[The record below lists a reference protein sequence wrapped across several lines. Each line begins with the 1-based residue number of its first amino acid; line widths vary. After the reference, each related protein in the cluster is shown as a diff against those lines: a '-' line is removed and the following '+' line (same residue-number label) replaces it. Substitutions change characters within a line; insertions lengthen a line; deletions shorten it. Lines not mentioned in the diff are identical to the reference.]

1 LFLEFKAED
10 SQNCPAGQRLNSI
23 PELSVK
29 PPETGKSKKIVKN
42 IRLIELTSLYLYQ
55 LKLINYHNME
65 KENLTPEES
74 FVIINKA
81 IANFKMNY
89 RESSHVFLLWGWILT
104 LASISNFIILKSMN
118 SWEAWE
124 HKGFLV
130 LGNWVLFILIGSIIM
145 YFIVRREKKEKKV
158 YSQVDKFIDKLWW
171 VTAPSFFIAT
181 FICIKLEIA
190 PPPLMLLVAGIATTT
205 TGLVI
210 RFKPLIFG
218 GISFFLFS
226 IASTFVTNEYL
237 ALVVSA
243 ALICGYLIPGYLLK
257 AAKE

>member
-1 LFLEFKAED
+1 
-10 SQNCPAGQRLNSI
+10 
-23 PELSVK
+23 
-29 PPETGKSKKIVKN
+29 
-42 IRLIELTSLYLYQ
+42 
-55 LKLINYHNME
+55 ME

-104 LASISNFIILKSMN
+104 LASISNFIILKMMN
-118 SWEAWE
+118 SVEGWE
-124 HKGFLV
+124 HKGFLI
-130 LGNWVLFILIGSIIM
+130 LGNWVVFILIGSIFM
-145 YFIVRREKKEKKV
+145 YFIVRKEKKEKKV
-158 YSQVDKFIDKLWW
+158 HSQIDRFIDKLWW
-171 VTAPSFFIAT
+171 VTAPSFFIAIILC
-181 FICIKLEIA
+181 FRLEIE
-190 PPPLMLLVAGIATTT
+190 PPSLMLLVAGIATTT

-218 GISFFLFS
+218 GMSFFIFS

-243 ALICGYLIPGYLLK
+243 AIICGYLIPGYLLK

>member
-1 LFLEFKAED
+1 
-10 SQNCPAGQRLNSI
+10 
-23 PELSVK
+23 
-29 PPETGKSKKIVKN
+29 
-42 IRLIELTSLYLYQ
+42 
-55 LKLINYHNME
+55 ME

-74 FVIINKA
+74 FEIINKA

-89 RESSHVFLLWGWILT
+89 RENSHVFLLWGWILT
-104 LASISNFIILKSMN
+104 LASISNFIILKMMN

-124 HKGFLV
+124 YKGFLI
-130 LGNWVLFILIGSIIM
+130 LGNWVVFILIGSILL
-145 YFIVRREKKEKKV
+145 YFIVRKEKKEKKV
-158 YSQVDKFIDKLWW
+158 HSQVDKFIDKLWW
-171 VTAPSFFIAT
+171 VSAASFVIAIILC
-181 FICIKLEIA
+181 FRLKIE
-190 PPPLMLLVAGIATTT
+190 PPTVMLLVAGIATTT

-218 GISFFLFS
+218 GMSFFVFS

-243 ALICGYLIPGYLLK
+243 AIICGYLIPGYFLK